1 MYEKQRNSSGGGST
15 KLSDIATEC
24 SATLSDLTRNA
35 TNVARDPVPAES
47 DGELDAREFN
57 GKTDSFSPGDK
68 ADWRLKT
75 PSNICCTKTSA
86 DEIYLLA
93 KILESLGSMFCL
105 NKRDQ

>member
-24 SATLSDLTRNA
+24 RATLTDVTRDA

-57 GKTDSFSPGDK
+57 GKTGSFSPGDE
-68 ADWRLKT
+68 ADWR
-75 PSNICCTKTSA
+75 
-86 DEIYLLA
+86 
-93 KILESLGSMFCL
+93 
-105 NKRDQ
+105 